1 MFRLELL
8 FSGLTSEYRI
18 SVFKQIHE
26 IVFHGNGGY
35 DWNTIYHMPI
45 WLRNFTYQQLVE
57 HYEKQ
62 NNTNSQG
69 KTVVEQ
75 NRETLQQSGF
85 TSNNKNVDNQVQ
97 VPTYVTNASKGKKS

>member
-1 MFRLELL
+1 MSLSELHS
-8 FSGLTSEYRI
+8 FGLTPEYRI
-18 SVFKQIHE
+18 SVFRQIHD

-35 DWNTIYHMPI
+35 DWNTIYNMPI
-45 WLRNFTYQQLVE
+45 WLRNFTYQQLLDY
-57 HYEKQ
+57 YEEK

-69 KTVVEQ
+69 KTVVDQ

-85 TSNNKNVDNQVQ
+85 TSDNKSLNNQIQ